1 MGDGLTEIE
10 DLELMDRIRKGIT
23 IIGPD
28 GGTYT
33 GESIGLLATH
43 LLRAGCA
50 DPIAVIR
57 RNSDRLHSYQQW
69 VMVRA

>member
-1 MGDGLTEIE
+1 MGDELVEIE
-10 DLELMDRIRKGIT
+10 DLELMDRIRRGIT

-50 DPIAVIR
+50 DPIAVIH
-57 RNSDRLHSYQQW
+57 RNSAHLSTFKQW
-69 VMVRA
+69 VMVRT